1 MSRPRHADLEVIVR
15 RRDDATEGI
24 IVLELAAVDGA
35 SLPPFAPGSHVDL
48 LLPSGLVR
56 QYSLAGDPAG
66 GSWVIAVQAEDDGR
80 AGAWVRSGVHEGTVL
95 KLAGPRNHFEFEP
108 ADGSPVLFVAAGIGV
123 TPLAPM
129 AARALAAGID
139 FRFVYQGRSR
149 DRMAFLTELVDAY
162 GSRVEPRVTIEG
174 SRLEIPA
181 LLDALTVD
189 TIVYACGPGGFLDEL
204 ETAAAQRG
212 VELHLERF
220 EAKLTEPVWPG
231 PFEVE
236 LALTGVTVEVPPG
249 RSILEVAE
257 QAGAFVLSSCTEGTC
272 GTCETPVLEG
282 EVDHRDAI
290 LTPDERARND
300 VMYICV
306 SRAACPRLVL
316 DI

>member
-1 MSRPRHADLEVIVR
+1 VIVR
-15 RRDDATEGI
+15 RRDDATEGVI
-24 IVLELAAVDGA
+24 LLELSALDGGP
-35 SLPPFAPGSHVDL
+35 LPPFAPGSHVDL

-66 GSWVIAVQAEDDGR
+66 GNWLIAVQLEDDGR
-80 AGAWVRSGVHEGTVL
+80 AGAWVRAGVHEDTVL
-95 KLAGPRNHFEFEP
+95 KLVGPRNHFEFEP
-108 ADGSPVLFVAAGIGV
+108 ADGSPVLFLAAGIGV
-123 TPLAPM
+123 TPLASM
-129 AARALAAGID
+129 AARALAAGIE

-149 DRMAFLTELVDAY
+149 ERMVLLTQLMNAY
-162 GSRVEPRVTIEG
+162 GDRVEPHVTLEG
-174 SRLEIPA
+174 SRLDVPA
-181 LLDALTVD
+181 LLDALTTD
-189 TIVYACGPGGFLDEL
+189 TIIYACGPGGFLDDL
-204 ETAAAQRG
+204 DTAAAGRG
-212 VELHLERF
+212 LELHLERF
-220 EAKLTEPVWPG
+220 EAKLTDPVWPG

-272 GTCETPVLEG
+272 GTCETPVVEG

-290 LTPDERARND
+290 LTPAERARND